1 MNKNNKVTEQEIDV
15 VGSSKHTVNIK
26 AIISFV
32 MMVTVF
38 IIGFN
43 FRINKANYLEPEVE
57 EIVSVTTTENMSTTM
72 VTTTSIVT
80 TTTSTSCVTTTPCTT
95 VATTEEATTTT
106 EEECIITIPVN
117 IQVYIDEPVQED
129 PSPEPIIETE
139 PVVEVVVE
147 ESSTEES
154 IDPPIV
160 EEEPVAVEETEPV
173 SMTYIGNLYITGY
186 VSLASTGATITV
198 VTTGWILYA
207 VGIPYGEASNF
218 LEYYIS
224 NPGLGLC
231 ILFCIMG
238 LLIILKHIKN
248 YKRLINGTESNFKKA
263 KKEKKEALLKEKMEK
278 KDSSNAEENKQI

>member
-80 TTTSTSCVTTTPCTT
+80 TTSSTSCVTTTPCTT
-95 VATTEEATTTT
+95 VATTEEVTTTT

-117 IQVYIDEPVQED
+117 IQVVIDEPVQED

-139 PVVEVVVE
+139 PVVDDVVE

-160 EEEPVAVEETEPV
+160 EEEPLAVEETEPL

-186 VSLASTGATITV
+186 VATGNPTASGPYPYVGGVAMSRSYGLEWGTTI
-198 VTTGWILYA
+198 
-207 VGIPYGEASNF
+207 
-218 LEYYIS
+218 YID
-224 NPGLGLC
+224 GLGYYT
-231 ILFCIMG
+231 LFDTGCSYGVVDVFCNTIPEC
-238 LLIILKHIKN
+238 
-248 YKRLINGTESNFKKA
+248 Y
-263 KKEKKEALLKEKMEK
+263 ALTSYR
-278 KDSSNAEENKQI
+278 DVYVVN

>member
-1 MNKNNKVTEQEIDV
+1 MKKINKVTEQDIDV

-80 TTTSTSCVTTTPCTT
+80 TTSSTSCVTTTPCTT
-95 VATTEEATTTT
+95 VATTEEVTTTT

-117 IQVYIDEPVQED
+117 IQVVIDEPVQED

-139 PVVEVVVE
+139 PVVDTVE

-160 EEEPVAVEETEPV
+160 EEEPVAVEETEPL

-186 VSLASTGATITV
+186 VATGNPTASGPYPYVGGVAMSRSYGFEWGTTI
-198 VTTGWILYA
+198 
-207 VGIPYGEASNF
+207 
-218 LEYYIS
+218 YID
-224 NPGLGLC
+224 GLGYYT
-231 ILFCIMG
+231 LFDTGCSYGVVDVFCNTIPECYD
-238 LLIILKHIKN
+238 LTSWRDVYVVN
-248 YKRLINGTESNFKKA
+248 
-263 KKEKKEALLKEKMEK
+263 
-278 KDSSNAEENKQI
+278 

>member
-186 VSLASTGATITV
+186 VATGNPTASGPYPYVGGVAMSRSYGFEWGTTI
-198 VTTGWILYA
+198 
-207 VGIPYGEASNF
+207 
-218 LEYYIS
+218 YID
-224 NPGLGLC
+224 GLGYYT
-231 ILFCIMG
+231 LFDTGCSYGVVDVFCNTIPECYD
-238 LLIILKHIKN
+238 LTSYRDVYVVN
-248 YKRLINGTESNFKKA
+248 
-263 KKEKKEALLKEKMEK
+263 
-278 KDSSNAEENKQI
+278 

>member
-1 MNKNNKVTEQEIDV
+1 MKKINKVTEQEIDV

-72 VTTTSIVT
+72 GTTTSIV

-95 VATTEEATTTT
+95 VATTEEVTTTT

-117 IQVYIDEPVQED
+117 IQVVIDEPVQED

-139 PVVEVVVE
+139 PVVEVVE

-160 EEEPVAVEETEPV
+160 EEEPVSTEETEPL

-186 VSLASTGATITV
+186 VATGNPTASGPYPYVGGVAMSRSYGFEWGTTI
-198 VTTGWILYA
+198 
-207 VGIPYGEASNF
+207 
-218 LEYYIS
+218 YID
-224 NPGLGLC
+224 GLGYYT
-231 ILFCIMG
+231 LFDTGCSYGVVDVFCNTIPECYD
-238 LLIILKHIKN
+238 LTSWRDVYVVN
-248 YKRLINGTESNFKKA
+248 
-263 KKEKKEALLKEKMEK
+263 
-278 KDSSNAEENKQI
+278 

>member
-1 MNKNNKVTEQEIDV
+1 MKKINKVTEQEIDV

-80 TTTSTSCVTTTPCTT
+80 TTSTSCVTTTPCTT
-95 VATTEEATTTT
+95 VATTEEVTTTT
-106 EEECIITIPVN
+106 EEECVITMPVN
-117 IQVYIDEPVQED
+117 IQVVIDEPVQED

-139 PVVEVVVE
+139 PVVVDVVE

-160 EEEPVAVEETEPV
+160 EEEPVAIEETEPA

-186 VSLASTGATITV
+186 VATGNPTASGPYPYVGGVAMSRSYGFEWGTTI
-198 VTTGWILYA
+198 
-207 VGIPYGEASNF
+207 
-218 LEYYIS
+218 YID
-224 NPGLGLC
+224 GLGYYT
-231 ILFCIMG
+231 LFDTGCSYGVVDVFCNTIPECYD
-238 LLIILKHIKN
+238 LTSWRDVYVVN
-248 YKRLINGTESNFKKA
+248 
-263 KKEKKEALLKEKMEK
+263 
-278 KDSSNAEENKQI
+278 

>member
-1 MNKNNKVTEQEIDV
+1 MKKINKVTEQEIDV

-57 EIVSVTTTENMSTTM
+57 EVVSVTTTENMSTTM

-80 TTTSTSCVTTTPCTT
+80 TTSSSTSCVTTTPCTT
-95 VATTEEATTTT
+95 VATTKEEVTTTT
-106 EEECIITIPVN
+106 EEECIITMPVN
-117 IQVYIDEPVQED
+117 IQVVIDEPVQED
-129 PSPEPIIETE
+129 PSPIIETE
-139 PVVEVVVE
+139 PVVEVVE

-173 SMTYIGNLYITGY
+173 EMEYLGNLYITGY
-186 VSLASTGATITV
+186 VATGNPTASGPYPYVGGVAMSRSYGLEWGTTI
-198 VTTGWILYA
+198 
-207 VGIPYGEASNF
+207 
-218 LEYYIS
+218 YID
-224 NPGLGLC
+224 GLGYYT
-231 ILFCIMG
+231 LFDTGCSYGVVDVFCNTIPEC
-238 LLIILKHIKN
+238 
-248 YKRLINGTESNFKKA
+248 Y
-263 KKEKKEALLKEKMEK
+263 ALTSWRDVYIVK
-278 KDSSNAEENKQI
+278 

>member
-15 VGSSKHTVNIK
+15 VGSSKRTVNIK

-57 EIVSVTTTENMSTTM
+57 EVVSVTTKENMTTTTM
-72 VTTTSIVT
+72 VTTSIVT
-80 TTTSTSCVTTTPCTT
+80 TTSTTSCVTTTPCTT
-95 VATTEEATTTT
+95 VATTEEVTTTT
-106 EEECIITIPVN
+106 EEECIITMPVN
-117 IQVYIDEPVQED
+117 IQVVIDEPVQED

-139 PVVEVVVE
+139 PVVEVVE

-173 SMTYIGNLYITGY
+173 SMTYLGNLYITGY
-186 VSLASTGATITV
+186 VATGNPTASGPYPYVGGVAMSRSYGLPWGTTI
-198 VTTGWILYA
+198 
-207 VGIPYGEASNF
+207 
-218 LEYYIS
+218 YID
-224 NPGLGLC
+224 GLGYYT
-231 ILFCIMG
+231 LFDTGCSYGVVDVFCNTIPECYD
-238 LLIILKHIKN
+238 LTSWRDVYIVK
-248 YKRLINGTESNFKKA
+248 
-263 KKEKKEALLKEKMEK
+263 
-278 KDSSNAEENKQI
+278 

>member
-1 MNKNNKVTEQEIDV
+1 MKKINKVTEQEIDV

-80 TTTSTSCVTTTPCTT
+80 TTSTSCVTTTPCTT
-95 VATTEEATTTT
+95 VATTEEVTTTT

-117 IQVYIDEPVQED
+117 IQVVIDEPVQED

-139 PVVEVVVE
+139 PVVDVVE

-160 EEEPVAVEETEPV
+160 EEEPVSTEETEPL

-186 VSLASTGATITV
+186 VATGNPTASGPYPYVGGVAMSRSYGFEWGTTI
-198 VTTGWILYA
+198 
-207 VGIPYGEASNF
+207 
-218 LEYYIS
+218 YID
-224 NPGLGLC
+224 GLGYYT
-231 ILFCIMG
+231 LFDTGCSYGVVDVFCNTIPECYD
-238 LLIILKHIKN
+238 LTSWRDVYVVN
-248 YKRLINGTESNFKKA
+248 
-263 KKEKKEALLKEKMEK
+263 
-278 KDSSNAEENKQI
+278 

>member
-72 VTTTSIVT
+72 GATTSIVT
-80 TTTSTSCVTTTPCTT
+80 TTSSSTSCVTTTPCTT
-95 VATTEEATTTT
+95 VATTEEVTTTT
-106 EEECIITIPVN
+106 EEECIITMPVN
-117 IQVYIDEPVQED
+117 IQVVIDEPVQED

-139 PVVEVVVE
+139 PVVVDVVE

-160 EEEPVAVEETEPV
+160 EEEPVAVDETEPL
-173 SMTYIGNLYITGY
+173 SMTYLGNLYITGY
-186 VSLASTGATITV
+186 VATGNPTASGPYPYVGGVAMSRSYGFEWGTTI
-198 VTTGWILYA
+198 
-207 VGIPYGEASNF
+207 
-218 LEYYIS
+218 YID
-224 NPGLGLC
+224 GLGYYT
-231 ILFCIMG
+231 LFDTGCSYGVVDVFCNTIPECYD
-238 LLIILKHIKN
+238 LTSWRDVYVVN
-248 YKRLINGTESNFKKA
+248 
-263 KKEKKEALLKEKMEK
+263 
-278 KDSSNAEENKQI
+278 

>member
-80 TTTSTSCVTTTPCTT
+80 TTSSTSCVTTTPCTT
-95 VATTEEATTTT
+95 VATTEEVTTTT

-139 PVVEVVVE
+139 PVVDDVVE

-160 EEEPVAVEETEPV
+160 EEEPLAVEETEPV

-186 VSLASTGATITV
+186 VATGNPTASGPYPYVGGVAMSRSYGFEWGTTI
-198 VTTGWILYA
+198 
-207 VGIPYGEASNF
+207 
-218 LEYYIS
+218 YID
-224 NPGLGLC
+224 GLGYYT
-231 ILFCIMG
+231 LFDTGCSYGVVDVFCNTIPEC
-238 LLIILKHIKN
+238 
-248 YKRLINGTESNFKKA
+248 Y
-263 KKEKKEALLKEKMEK
+263 ALTSYR
-278 KDSSNAEENKQI
+278 DVYVVN

>member
-1 MNKNNKVTEQEIDV
+1 MKKINKVTEEEIDV

-72 VTTTSIVT
+72 GTTTSIVTT

-95 VATTEEATTTT
+95 VATTEEEVTTTT

-117 IQVYIDEPVQED
+117 IQVVIDEPVQED

-139 PVVEVVVE
+139 PVVVEVVE

-160 EEEPVAVEETEPV
+160 EEEPVSTEETEPL
-173 SMTYIGNLYITGY
+173 SMTYLGNLYITGY
-186 VSLASTGATITV
+186 VATGNPTASGPYPYVGGVAMSRSYGFEWGTTI
-198 VTTGWILYA
+198 
-207 VGIPYGEASNF
+207 
-218 LEYYIS
+218 YID
-224 NPGLGLC
+224 GLGYYT
-231 ILFCIMG
+231 LFDTGCSYGVVDVFCNTIPECYD
-238 LLIILKHIKN
+238 LTSYRDVYVVN
-248 YKRLINGTESNFKKA
+248 
-263 KKEKKEALLKEKMEK
+263 
-278 KDSSNAEENKQI
+278 

>member
-1 MNKNNKVTEQEIDV
+1 MKKINKVTEQEIDV

-80 TTTSTSCVTTTPCTT
+80 TTSSTSCVTTTPCTT
-95 VATTEEATTTT
+95 VATTEEVTTTT

-117 IQVYIDEPVQED
+117 IQVVIDEPVQED

-139 PVVEVVVE
+139 PVVEVVE

-160 EEEPVAVEETEPV
+160 EEEPVSTEETEPL

-186 VSLASTGATITV
+186 VATGNPTASGPYPYVGGVAMSRSYGFEWGTTI
-198 VTTGWILYA
+198 
-207 VGIPYGEASNF
+207 
-218 LEYYIS
+218 YID
-224 NPGLGLC
+224 GLGYYT
-231 ILFCIMG
+231 LFDTGCSYGVVDVFCNTIPECYD
-238 LLIILKHIKN
+238 LTSWRDVYVVN
-248 YKRLINGTESNFKKA
+248 
-263 KKEKKEALLKEKMEK
+263 
-278 KDSSNAEENKQI
+278 

>member
-186 VSLASTGATITV
+186 VATGNPTASGVYPYVGGVAMSRSYGFEWGTTI
-198 VTTGWILYA
+198 
-207 VGIPYGEASNF
+207 
-218 LEYYIS
+218 YID
-224 NPGLGLC
+224 GLGYYT
-231 ILFCIMG
+231 LFDTGCSYGVVDVFCNTIPECYD
-238 LLIILKHIKN
+238 LTSWRDVYVVN
-248 YKRLINGTESNFKKA
+248 
-263 KKEKKEALLKEKMEK
+263 
-278 KDSSNAEENKQI
+278 

>member
-1 MNKNNKVTEQEIDV
+1 MKKINKVTEQDIDV

-57 EIVSVTTTENMSTTM
+57 EIASVTTTENMSTTM

-80 TTTSTSCVTTTPCTT
+80 TTTSSTSCVTTTPCTT
-95 VATTEEATTTT
+95 VATTEEVTTTT

-117 IQVYIDEPVQED
+117 IQVVIDEPVQED

-139 PVVEVVVE
+139 PVVDVAE

-186 VSLASTGATITV
+186 VATGNPTASGPYPYVGGVAMSRSYGFEWGTTI
-198 VTTGWILYA
+198 
-207 VGIPYGEASNF
+207 
-218 LEYYIS
+218 YID
-224 NPGLGLC
+224 GLGYYT
-231 ILFCIMG
+231 LFDTGCSYGVVDVFCNTIPEC
-238 LLIILKHIKN
+238 
-248 YKRLINGTESNFKKA
+248 Y
-263 KKEKKEALLKEKMEK
+263 ALTSYR
-278 KDSSNAEENKQI
+278 DVYIVN

>member
-186 VSLASTGATITV
+186 VATGNPTASGPYPYVGGVAMSRSYGFEWGTTI
-198 VTTGWILYA
+198 
-207 VGIPYGEASNF
+207 
-218 LEYYIS
+218 YID
-224 NPGLGLC
+224 GLGYYT
-231 ILFCIMG
+231 LFDTGCSYGVVDVFCNTIPEC
-238 LLIILKHIKN
+238 
-248 YKRLINGTESNFKKA
+248 Y
-263 KKEKKEALLKEKMEK
+263 ALTSYR
-278 KDSSNAEENKQI
+278 DVYVVN

>member
-1 MNKNNKVTEQEIDV
+1 MKKINKVTEQDIDV

-57 EIVSVTTTENMSTTM
+57 ETVSVTTTENMSTTM

-80 TTTSTSCVTTTPCTT
+80 TTSSTSCVTTTPCTT
-95 VATTEEATTTT
+95 VATTEEVTTTT

-117 IQVYIDEPVQED
+117 IQVVIDEPVQED

-139 PVVEVVVE
+139 PVVDTVE

-160 EEEPVAVEETEPV
+160 EEEPVAVEETEPL

-186 VSLASTGATITV
+186 VATGNPTASGPYPYVGGVAMSRSYGFEWGTTI
-198 VTTGWILYA
+198 
-207 VGIPYGEASNF
+207 
-218 LEYYIS
+218 YID
-224 NPGLGLC
+224 GLGYYT
-231 ILFCIMG
+231 LFDTGCSYGVVDVFCNTIPECYD
-238 LLIILKHIKN
+238 LTSWRDVYVVN
-248 YKRLINGTESNFKKA
+248 
-263 KKEKKEALLKEKMEK
+263 
-278 KDSSNAEENKQI
+278 

>member
-72 VTTTSIVT
+72 GATTSIVT
-80 TTTSTSCVTTTPCTT
+80 TTSSSTSCVTTTPCTT
-95 VATTEEATTTT
+95 VATTEEVTTTT
-106 EEECIITIPVN
+106 EEECIITMPVN
-117 IQVYIDEPVQED
+117 IQVVIDEPVQED

-139 PVVEVVVE
+139 PVVVDVVE

-160 EEEPVAVEETEPV
+160 EEEPVSTEETEPL
-173 SMTYIGNLYITGY
+173 SMTYLGNLYITGY
-186 VSLASTGATITV
+186 VATGNPTASGPYPYVGGVAMSRSYGFEWGTTI
-198 VTTGWILYA
+198 
-207 VGIPYGEASNF
+207 
-218 LEYYIS
+218 YID
-224 NPGLGLC
+224 GLGYYT
-231 ILFCIMG
+231 LFDTGCSYGVVDVFCNTIPECYD
-238 LLIILKHIKN
+238 LTSWRDVYVVN
-248 YKRLINGTESNFKKA
+248 
-263 KKEKKEALLKEKMEK
+263 
-278 KDSSNAEENKQI
+278 

>member
-1 MNKNNKVTEQEIDV
+1 MKKINKVTEQEIDV

-72 VTTTSIVT
+72 VTTTSSV

-95 VATTEEATTTT
+95 VATTEEVTTTT

-117 IQVYIDEPVQED
+117 IQVVIDEPVQED

-139 PVVEVVVE
+139 PVVEVVE

-160 EEEPVAVEETEPV
+160 EEEPVSTEETEPL

-186 VSLASTGATITV
+186 VATGNPTASGPYPYVGGVAMSRSYGFEWGTTI
-198 VTTGWILYA
+198 
-207 VGIPYGEASNF
+207 
-218 LEYYIS
+218 YID
-224 NPGLGLC
+224 GLGYYT
-231 ILFCIMG
+231 LFDTGCSYGVVDVFCNTIPECYD
-238 LLIILKHIKN
+238 LTSYRDVYVVN
-248 YKRLINGTESNFKKA
+248 
-263 KKEKKEALLKEKMEK
+263 
-278 KDSSNAEENKQI
+278 

>member
-1 MNKNNKVTEQEIDV
+1 MKKINKVTEQEIDV

-72 VTTTSIVT
+72 GTTTSIVT
-80 TTTSTSCVTTTPCTT
+80 TTSTTSCVTTTPCTT
-95 VATTEEATTTT
+95 VATTEEVTTTT

-117 IQVYIDEPVQED
+117 IQVVIDEPVQED

-139 PVVEVVVE
+139 PVVEVVE

-160 EEEPVAVEETEPV
+160 EEEPVSTEETEPA

-186 VSLASTGATITV
+186 VATGNPTASGPYPYVGGVAMSRSYGFEWGTTI
-198 VTTGWILYA
+198 
-207 VGIPYGEASNF
+207 
-218 LEYYIS
+218 YID
-224 NPGLGLC
+224 GLGYYT
-231 ILFCIMG
+231 LFDTGCSYGVVDVFCNTIPECYD
-238 LLIILKHIKN
+238 LTSWRDVYVVN
-248 YKRLINGTESNFKKA
+248 
-263 KKEKKEALLKEKMEK
+263 
-278 KDSSNAEENKQI
+278 

>member
-1 MNKNNKVTEQEIDV
+1 MKKINKVTEQDIDV

-80 TTTSTSCVTTTPCTT
+80 TTSSTSCVTTTPCTT
-95 VATTEEATTTT
+95 VATTEEVTTTT

-117 IQVYIDEPVQED
+117 IQVVIDEPVQED

-139 PVVEVVVE
+139 PVVDVVE

-160 EEEPVAVEETEPV
+160 EEEPVAVEETEPL

-186 VSLASTGATITV
+186 VATGNPTASGPYPYVGGVAMSRSYGFEWGTTI
-198 VTTGWILYA
+198 
-207 VGIPYGEASNF
+207 
-218 LEYYIS
+218 YID
-224 NPGLGLC
+224 GLGYYT
-231 ILFCIMG
+231 LFDTGCSYGVVDVFCNTIPECYD
-238 LLIILKHIKN
+238 LTSWRDVYVVN
-248 YKRLINGTESNFKKA
+248 
-263 KKEKKEALLKEKMEK
+263 
-278 KDSSNAEENKQI
+278 